1 MRGARKH
8 SGLNNCLEPARTDTL
23 KPSMPRVY
31 GYVRPY
37 PGRLG
42 KQVRDFVEE
51 QGFVLG
57 PGMVVAAGA
66 TDVYASRWIL
76 RATMDLLVLPFHLH
90 RGDGGQILDAI
101 GVLMSLPGD
110 VDLGGLPV
118 LMPVRAFSWGSS
130 FQRRLE
136 LLKDSRPLIA
146 RQLII
151 AHQDEIG
158 SPALASRLRRAHARP
173 PSKAPLVRSR
183 SMLPGLGSAT
193 PSIAPPTVRQPAGQW
208 QDLEENASA
217 SWRIDRVPSS
227 HPASSRP
234 SGTRPTIRP
243 EGPAEIDWSE
253 SILEESSALRERG
266 AREPFVSEPA
276 VSGER
281 ERRGHAKEEE
291 RASLILPRLPKEGG
305 AEPDSATER
314 FRRAAEIGAKTR
326 LDAAGKKKT

>member
-1 MRGARKH
+1 M
-8 SGLNNCLEPARTDTL
+8 S
-23 KPSMPRVY
+23 RVY

-66 TDVYASRWIL
+66 TDIYASRWIL

-101 GVLMSLPGD
+101 GVLLSLPDD

-136 LLKDSRPLIA
+136 VLRDTRPLIA

-173 PSKAPLVRSR
+173 ASKVPLVRSR
-183 SMLPGLGSAT
+183 TMLPGLGSAS
-193 PSIAPPTVRQPAGQW
+193 PSIAPPTVRLPAGQW
-208 QDLEENASA
+208 LDFEENSSG
-217 SWRIDRVPSS
+217 SWRLERVPSS
-227 HPASSRP
+227 EPASSRP
-234 SGTRPTIRP
+234 SGTRATIRP
-243 EGPAEIDWSE
+243 AGPADIDLSE
-253 SILEESSALRERG
+253 VHLDESSMGSERG
-266 AREPFVSEPA
+266 GRGPLVSEPA
-276 VSGER
+276 MSGER
-281 ERRGHAKEEE
+281 ERRSQARDEE
-291 RASLILPRLPKEGG
+291 RESLILPRLPKEGE
-305 AEPDSATER
+305 ADADSAKER

-326 LDAAGKKKT
+326 LDTAGKKKP

>member
-1 MRGARKH
+1 
-8 SGLNNCLEPARTDTL
+8 
-23 KPSMPRVY
+23 MPRVY

-101 GVLMSLPGD
+101 GILMTLPED

-136 LLKDSRPLIA
+136 LLKDTRPGIF
-146 RQLII
+146 QKLII

-158 SPALASRLRRAHARP
+158 SPSLASRLRRAHARP
-173 PSKAPLVRSR
+173 ASKAPLVRSR
-183 SMLPGLGSAT
+183 SMLPDLGGAH
-193 PSIAPPTVRQPAGQW
+193 PSIMPPTVRQPAGHFT
-208 QDLEENASA
+208 DVEESLSA
-217 SWRIDRVPSS
+217 SWIIGDGVPSS

-234 SGTRPTIRP
+234 SGTRPTVRP
-243 EGPAEIDWSE
+243 RAHSE
-253 SILEESSALRERG
+253 VDLIQSPFSDQLGYTEKADSERM
-266 AREPFVSEPA
+266 VSEPA
-276 VSGER
+276 VSLER
-281 ERRGHAKEEE
+281 LRKDAPVDVE
-291 RASLILPRLPKEGG
+291 RASLILPRLPSDARPDAE
-305 AEPDSATER
+305 AEPDSAKER
-314 FRRAAEIGAKTR
+314 FRRAAEIGQKAR
-326 LDAAGKKKT
+326 QESANKKKG

>member
-1 MRGARKH
+1 
-8 SGLNNCLEPARTDTL
+8 
-23 KPSMPRVY
+23 MPRVY

-101 GVLMSLPGD
+101 GVLMSLPED

-118 LMPVRAFSWGSS
+118 FMPVRAFSWGSS

-136 LLKDSRPLIA
+136 LLKETRPGIA
-146 RQLII
+146 RQLMI

-158 SPALASRLRRAHARP
+158 SLALASRLRRAQGRA

-183 SMLPGLGSAT
+183 TMLPGLASAT
-193 PSIAPPTVRQPAGQW
+193 PSLAPPTVREPAG
-208 QDLEENASA
+208 D
-217 SWRIDRVPSS
+217 RIPSS

-234 SGTRPTIRP
+234 SGTRRTDRP
-243 EGPAEIDWSE
+243 DANFEVELIKPFSDYQPAVSE
-253 SILEESSALRERG
+253 PNVSASARDLG
-266 AREPFVSEPA
+266 ARDPAVSEPA
-276 VSGER
+276 FSLER
-281 ERRGHAKEEE
+281 LRKDAPMEAE
-291 RASLILPRLPKEGG
+291 RASLILPRLPKDLQKGG
-305 AEPDSATER
+305 EAEPDSATER
-314 FRRAAEIGAKTR
+314 FRRAGEIGKKAR
-326 LDAAGKKKT
+326 QDAAGKKKA